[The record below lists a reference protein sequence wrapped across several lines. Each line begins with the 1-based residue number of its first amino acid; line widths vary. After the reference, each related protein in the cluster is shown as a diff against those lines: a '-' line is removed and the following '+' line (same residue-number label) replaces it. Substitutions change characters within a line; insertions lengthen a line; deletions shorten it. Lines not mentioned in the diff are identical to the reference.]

1 MNIEKCKIQHT
12 NAIIIGEKKEN
23 AFLFVHGQA
32 GNKEEAIRFANIAV
46 PLGYQVIGIDLSV
59 MDVPWNVLPK
69 LLEVKDFL
77 KEHYSSISL
86 RANSIGCWYSLLAFE
101 NEKIEQALFVSPI
114 LDMKRFVEGMEEKDE
129 QYYEW
134 VVLHQIANWSNK
146 TYILRA
152 EKDLFVSDKVN
163 ETFINQFMCNVVT
176 LKDSEHWLH
185 TPEQLSSLRKWEES
199 VLKQQYDDTQ
209 IHLP

>member
-1 MNIEKCKIQHT
+1 MNIEKCTIQHT

-46 PLGYQVIGIDLSV
+46 PFGYQVIGIDLSV

-77 KEHYSSISL
+77 KEYYSSISL

-114 LDMKRFVEGMEEKDE
+114 LDMKRFVEGMEEDG

-146 TYILRA
+146 TYILSA
-152 EKDLFVSDKVN
+152 KKD
-163 ETFINQFMCNVVT
+163 
-176 LKDSEHWLH
+176 W
-185 TPEQLSSLRKWEES
+185 SSATK
-199 VLKQQYDDTQ
+199 
-209 IHLP
+209 

>member
-1 MNIEKCKIQHT
+1 
-12 NAIIIGEKKEN
+12 
-23 AFLFVHGQA
+23 
-32 GNKEEAIRFANIAV
+32 
-46 PLGYQVIGIDLSV
+46 
-59 MDVPWNVLPK
+59 
-69 LLEVKDFL
+69 
-77 KEHYSSISL
+77 
-86 RANSIGCWYSLLAFE
+86 
-101 NEKIEQALFVSPI
+101 
-114 LDMKRFVEGMEEKDE
+114 MEEKDE

-152 EKDLFVSDKVN
+152 EKDLVVSDKVN

>member
-1 MNIEKCKIQHT
+1 MPPKIKT
-12 NAIIIGEKKEN
+12 
-23 AFLFVHGQA
+23 
-32 GNKEEAIRFANIAV
+32 
-46 PLGYQVIGIDLSV
+46 
-59 MDVPWNVLPK
+59 
-69 LLEVKDFL
+69 
-77 KEHYSSISL
+77 SSIFAIQKNNL
-86 RANSIGCWYSLLAFE
+86 Y
-101 NEKIEQALFVSPI
+101 EQALFVSPI
-114 LDMKRFVEGMEEKDE
+114 LDMKRFVEGMEEDE

-152 EKDLFVSDKVN
+152 EKDLVVSDKVN

-209 IHLP
+209 KHLP